1 MIPNLRPEAREKVE
15 AGSPPKGTWLGRI
28 VVGLMVVFV
37 LLPIVWLAYS
47 SFIPKEALFKPDVT
61 IPVGFTFQNYLELPF
76 KELIRPLLLSLLL
89 SSIVAGLQV
98 LIALPAA
105 FAIRAGTNVLPLYLF
120 LLSVPAELLLV
131 PLYGLLKDLN
141 LLNNPLA
148 LVLPFLASPF
158 TVFLLY
164 GGVVKLPW
172 AYVEAAKLDGATNLQ
187 ILTKVIAPLLR
198 PEMTAASVLAFAA
211 HWNLVLYPKIVL
223 NDKGSPVGKLCDA
236 ELWFSDGVLNG
247 LRLTGFAIWERRG
260 TPRNVTFPAR
270 QYSVNGERR
279 SYALLRPVSDV
290 AAQERVRELILKA
303 YEEQLAL
310 ADRA

>member
-1 MIPNLRPEAREKVE
+1 MIPNLKPEAREKVQ
-15 AGSPPKGTWLGRI
+15 AGAPPKGTWFGRI

-187 ILTKVIAPLLR
+187 ILVKVIAPLLR

-223 NDKGSPVGKLCDA
+223 NDKNWATVQVALT
-236 ELWFSDGVLNG
+236 ELLQKDPNNWGALGAAAMLTSLPILVLYA
-247 LRLTGFAIWERRG
+247 LFERR
-260 TPRNVTFPAR
+260 VT
-270 QYSVNGERR
+270 
-279 SYALLRPVSDV
+279 
-290 AAQERVRELILKA
+290 RVIEGGLK
-303 YEEQLAL
+303 
-310 ADRA
+310 

>member
-1 MIPNLRPEAREKVE
+1 MIPNLKPETREKVQ
-15 AGSPPKGTWLGRI
+15 AGAPPKGTWAGRI
-28 VVGLMVVFV
+28 IVGLMVVFV
-37 LLPIVWLAYS
+37 LLPIIWLAYS
-47 SFIPKEALFKPDVT
+47 SFIPKEALFKPDTT
-61 IPVGFTFQNYLELPF
+61 IPVGFTFRNYLELPF

-89 SSIVAGLQV
+89 SSTVAGLQV

-131 PLYGLLKDLN
+131 PLYGLLKDLS

-148 LVLPFLASPF
+148 MVLPFLASPF

-187 ILTKVIAPLLR
+187 ILIKVIAPLLR

-211 HWNLVLYPKIVL
+211 HWNLVLYPRIVL
-223 NDKGSPVGKLCDA
+223 NDRNWATVQVALT
-236 ELWFSDGVLNG
+236 ELLQKDPNNWGELGAAAMLTSLPILVLYA
-247 LRLTGFAIWERRG
+247 LFERR
-260 TPRNVTFPAR
+260 VT
-270 QYSVNGERR
+270 
-279 SYALLRPVSDV
+279 
-290 AAQERVRELILKA
+290 RVIEGGLK
-303 YEEQLAL
+303 
-310 ADRA
+310 

>member
-1 MIPNLRPEAREKVE
+1 MIPILKPEAREKVQ
-15 AGSPPKGTWLGRI
+15 AGAPPKGTWIGRI

-37 LLPIVWLAYS
+37 VLPIVWLAYS

-61 IPVGFTFQNYLELPF
+61 IPVGFTLQNYLELPF

-172 AYVEAAKLDGATNLQ
+172 AYIEAAKLDGATNLQ
-187 ILTKVIAPLLR
+187 ILSRVIAPLLR

-223 NDKGSPVGKLCDA
+223 NDKNWATVQVALT
-236 ELWFSDGVLNG
+236 ELLQKDPNNWGALGAAAMLTSLPILVLYA
-247 LRLTGFAIWERRG
+247 LFERR
-260 TPRNVTFPAR
+260 VT
-270 QYSVNGERR
+270 
-279 SYALLRPVSDV
+279 
-290 AAQERVRELILKA
+290 RVIEGGLK
-303 YEEQLAL
+303 
-310 ADRA
+310 